1 MTRRLFV
8 SNNPEEEEVPCLANS
23 DTSPDNVGSFLGDSS
38 TEFTS
43 CQSDS
48 EDEHLIV
55 RGRRVIDRSNKLASA
70 SRQRHRSRSPA
81 APRSAA
87 QQGSHSQPRSAA
99 RQRSRSRPR
108 SSSRAR
114 SRSRPKS
121 SAPEAARPNARFSH
135 SRRTSIGGTTVFR
148 TPYMSQLD
156 AFLQT
161 TSGLRLETNGKCT
174 FLFEG
179 QRFLIEAE
187 GESTGDILFY
197 ASLGPLKKL
206 QHINRPKNLLRLMA
220 SWNEELKE
228 RRGVA
233 QDQEE
238 GQENSGLLRIDSSMP
253 DGPHVALIYY
263 GHLDNIVSAA
273 LFQDKLDDFVDD
285 AIEYSHKILGT
296 KKKIDTKKK
305 TDAQLPSDYRNNMIS
320 RSCSPS
326 SRSSVDSDN
335 ERSKV
340 YRDTKNSN
348 TKTSKEPPMPQE
360 KSATF
365 AAPTTAT
372 TTATATATITNNNSD
387 SFSTEVASS
396 STTPKTSIFT
406 KVISSLHRPHIN
418 LGYQEK
424 DCFVIDRQ
432 TVEEGNF
439 KPTIVLSR
447 VGEGGEK
454 REESSMIGD
463 QHDVK
468 KKSSFHDNGTAND
481 YYQGCS
487 RPRKG
492 MSFHMGD
499 ETPSGPDKPS
509 RRSSSFIY
517 DDHGGRYHHSRRG
530 SSFRLEENGNRH
542 HDQIRKNGTSSFHMD
557 DGPRRGSSFRL
568 EENGYRHHDQIRK
581 NGTSSFHMDDGRSDS
596 VARTAR
602 SKSFHSSQNERPKN
616 TNLAKIKSKSFHSS
630 FMDDEL
636 DPESS
641 TKIVG
646 RSTKRHSVHDE
657 KLKVDKVSG
666 SHRHHQHSSG
676 HTSAYW

>member
-1 MTRRLFV
+1 
-8 SNNPEEEEVPCLANS
+8 VPCLANS
-23 DTSPDNVGSFLGDSS
+23 DTSPDTVGSLMGDSLS
-38 TEFTS
+38 TEFIS

-48 EDEHLIV
+48 DDEQLIV
-55 RGRRVIDRSNKLASA
+55 RSRRVIDRSNKLASV

-81 APRSAA
+81 APRSSA

-99 RQRSRSRPR
+99 RQRSLSRPR

-121 SAPEAARPNARFSH
+121 SAPEATRPNTRFSH

-187 GESTGDILFY
+187 GESTGDFLFY

-220 SWNEELKE
+220 SWNEELRE
-228 RRGVA
+228 RRGGA
-233 QDQEE
+233 QDQLE

-263 GHLDNIVSAA
+263 GHLDNFVSAA

-296 KKKIDTKKK
+296 KKKIEAKKK
-305 TDAQLPSDYRNNMIS
+305 RDAQLPCDYRNNRIS

-340 YRDTKNSN
+340 YRDTKSSN
-348 TKTSKEPPMPQE
+348 TKTSKDPPMPQE

-372 TTATATATITNNNSD
+372 TTTAAAATATTTITNNNSD
-387 SFSTEVASS
+387 GFSTEVASS
-396 STTPKTSIFT
+396 STTPKTTIFT

-424 DCFVIDRQ
+424 DCFIIDRQ
-432 TVEEGNF
+432 TIEEGNV

-447 VGEGGEK
+447 VGGGGEK
-454 REESSMIGD
+454 REESSMNGD
-463 QHDVK
+463 QHDVR

-481 YYQGCS
+481 YHQGCS

-499 ETPSGPDKPS
+499 ETPLGPDKPS

-517 DDHGGRYHHSRRG
+517 DDHGGRYHHPRRG
-530 SSFRLEENGNRH
+530 SSFRLEENGN
-542 HDQIRKNGTSSFHMD
+542 
-557 DGPRRGSSFRL
+557 
-568 EENGYRHHDQIRK
+568 RHHDQIRK

-602 SKSFHSSQNERPKN
+602 SKSFHSSQSERPKN
-616 TNLAKIKSKSFHSS
+616 TNYANIKSKSFHSS
-630 FMDDEL
+630 YMDNEL

-646 RSTKRHSVHDE
+646 HFTKRHSDHDE

-666 SHRHHQHSSG
+666 SHRHHQHSSR